1 MYKILVPKALKP
13 VAREFLTKKGY
24 ELVSP
29 EATDEASLA
38 KAIADVDAVIA
49 RTEKYTKTVVDAG
62 KNLKIIARYGIGYE
76 NIDLAACDA
85 KNVTVTLARGCNTYS
100 VAEHAISLML
110 ACFRQI
116 PQFNQEVRKGNWKS
130 RDAIETHEA
139 RYKTFGSIGIG
150 PIGLEAVKIAHFG
163 FQMRILVYDKFVDR
177 SRFPEWVEFVDTLD
191 ELMEQADVVSPH
203 LPLNKGTFHIIDEE
217 AISHMKPTAVLLNV
231 SRGAIWDEK
240 AVYKALK
247 EGRIAAA
254 GADVFETEPPTPDMP
269 LFSLPNY
276 IGCPHTAALTE
287 EAVDAVAMNCAQAID
302 DLLNGREP
310 KFIINHP
317 EKA

>member
-1 MYKILVPKALKP
+1 MYKILVPKALQP
-13 VAREFLTKKGY
+13 VARDFLTAQGY

-29 EATDEASLA
+29 AATDEASLEE
-38 KAIADVDAVIA
+38 AIADVDAVIA
-49 RTEKYTKTVVDAG
+49 RTEKYTKNVIAAA

-76 NIDLAACDA
+76 NIDLAACDE

-110 ACFRQI
+110 SCLRAI
-116 PQFNQEVRKGNWKS
+116 PQFNQEIRKGNWKS
-130 RDAIETHEA
+130 RDAIPTHEA

-150 PIGLEAVKIAHFG
+150 PIGWEAVKIAHYG
-163 FQMRILVYDKFVDR
+163 FQMKILVYDKFVDR
-177 SRFPEWVEFVDTLD
+177 SQFPDWVEFTDTLD
-191 ELMEQADVVSPH
+191 EMMERADVVSPH
-203 LPLNKGTFHIIDEE
+203 LPLNKGTFHIINAE

-240 AVYKALK
+240 AVYEALK
-247 EGRIAAA
+247 NHKIAAA
-254 GADVFETEPPTPDMP
+254 GADVFETEPPSPDMP

-276 IGCPHTAALTE
+276 IGCPHTAALTK
-287 EAVDAVAMNCAQAID
+287 EAIEAVAMNCAHAID

-310 KFIINHP
+310 KYIINHP
-317 EKA
+317 KKD

>member
-1 MYKILVPKALKP
+1 MYKVLVPKALKK
-13 VAREFLTKKGY
+13 VARDFLTEKGY

-49 RTEKYTKTVVDAG
+49 RTEKYTKTVVDAA

-110 ACFRQI
+110 SCLRQI
-116 PQFNQEVRKGNWKS
+116 PQMNSEIRKENWKS
-130 RDAIETHEA
+130 RDAITTHEA

-150 PIGLEAVKIAHFG
+150 PIGMEAVKIAHFG
-163 FQMRILVYDKFVDR
+163 FQMKILVYDKFVDR
-177 SRFPEWVEFVDTLD
+177 SKFPDWIEFTDTLD
-191 ELMEQADVVSPH
+191 ELMEKADIISPH
-203 LPLNKGTFHIIDEE
+203 LPLNKGTFHMLNAE
-217 AISHMKPTAVLLNV
+217 AISHMKPTGVLLNV
-231 SRGAIWDEK
+231 SRGPIWDEK
-240 AVYKALK
+240 AVYEALK
-247 EGRIAAA
+247 NHKIAAA
-254 GADVFETEPPTPDMP
+254 GADTYETEPPKADLP
-269 LFSLPNY
+269 LFSLPNFVAT
-276 IGCPHTAALTE
+276 PHSAALTE
-287 EAVDAVAMNCAQAID
+287 EAIDAVAMNCAQAID

-317 EKA
+317 KKD